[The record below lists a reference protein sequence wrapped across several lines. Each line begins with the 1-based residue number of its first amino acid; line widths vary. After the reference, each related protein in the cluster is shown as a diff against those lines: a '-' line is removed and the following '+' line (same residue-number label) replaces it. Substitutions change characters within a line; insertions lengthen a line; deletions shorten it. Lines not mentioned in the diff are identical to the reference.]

1 MVMMSCEAVL
11 LDCMDASSPFYG
23 LSYSYVT
30 RSMQEHR
37 YIVLRIPSSIERSH
51 TDIESKGPGTL
62 NQHTYTDTREFY
74 AHLITQAP
82 SLRSTHPTARL

>member
-1 MVMMSCEAVL
+1 
-11 LDCMDASSPFYG
+11 MDASSPFYG

-30 RSMQEHR
+30 RCVQEHR
-37 YIVLRIPSSIERSH
+37 YIVLRIPSSIARSH
-51 TDIESKGPGTL
+51 TDIESNGPGTL
-62 NQHTYTDTREFY
+62 NQHTYTDTRDFY